1 MRGLVPRTASCR
13 PLVLAVCVGTL
24 LMMASEGIIGPI
36 LPLYVRGFDVGVTL
50 IGVIVGAA
58 GFSRMVLNFPAGYV
72 SDSLGRR
79 PLLVVGPLL
88 TALAAVLA
96 GLAGNVWELL
106 AFRFL
111 AGAGTGLFMTG
122 SIILLSDIQDSS
134 DRVRAMSLYRA
145 AIMVGVTL
153 GPVVGGPLA
162 EFAGFRTPFFVVAGL
177 ATMAALWSYGRIPQ
191 VRQTGDDR
199 IVRQGAPG
207 ELPLQARLALVIG
220 DTNLL
225 LVSLVTFT
233 MFFILIGARLS
244 IIPLIADERIGIG
257 TGALGGIFA
266 LISIS
271 NLLSI
276 WPAGHFADRFGRK
289 WVIIPSGLISGGSL
303 LLFAVSQELGTFV
316 VAAVAMGVGTGLTS
330 PVTAAYAADIA
341 PAQARGAAMGLY
353 QTLGDSGF
361 VAGPLL
367 LGWLA
372 EVSNFGLALAF
383 NAALAVGAAVLFGTF
398 ARESLASKGQRR
410 ARVSPQGRSPSM

>member
-1 MRGLVPRTASCR
+1 M
-13 PLVLAVCVGTL
+13 LAVSVGTV
-24 LMMASEGIIGPI
+24 LMMASEGIIGPV

-50 IGVIVGAA
+50 IGVVVGAA
-58 GFSRMVLNFPAGYV
+58 GFSRILLNFPAGYV

-79 PLLVVGPLL
+79 PLLIVGPLL

-96 GLAGNVWELL
+96 GLAGNVWQLL

-122 SIILLSDIQDSS
+122 SIILLSDIPDSS
-134 DRVRAMSLYRA
+134 DRGRAISLYRG

-153 GPVVGGPLA
+153 GPVVGGPAA
-162 EFAGFRTPFFVVAGL
+162 EFAGFRTPFFLVGGL

-191 VRQTGDDR
+191 VREADDDR
-199 IVRQGAPG
+199 IVRQGLAG
-207 ELPLQARLALVIG
+207 GLPLKARLGLVIG
-220 DTNLL
+220 DANLL

-233 MFFILIGARLS
+233 MFFILIGARQS

-257 TGALGGIFA
+257 AGALGGIFA
-266 LISIS
+266 LISVS
-271 NLLSI
+271 SFLSI
-276 WPAGHFADRFGRK
+276 WPAGYFADRFGRK
-289 WVIIPSGLISGGSL
+289 WVIVPSGLISGGSL
-303 LLFAVSQELGTFV
+303 LLFAVSQEPCTFV
-316 VAAVAMGVGTGLTS
+316 VAAVAMGVGTGLAS

-398 ARESLASKGQRR
+398 ARESLASKGGRP
-410 ARVSPQGRSPSM
+410 AREKQQGRSSLM